1 MGSPMSG
8 ESLLALAVCHAPHFD
23 GLVPRPSDELARI
36 RRVELETGD
45 RTAAIFSQMSVS
57 PVTAPIVVNLLN
69 YRLKYTSPPLTGLS
83 TNAKVTCGPSRT
95 KFSLLCVRR

>member
-57 PVTAPIVVNLLN
+57 PVTAL
-69 YRLKYTSPPLTGLS
+69 RLSSAERGQGECQTVTLTVLPQKD
-83 TNAKVTCGPSRT
+83 AD
-95 KFSLLCVRR
+95 LW